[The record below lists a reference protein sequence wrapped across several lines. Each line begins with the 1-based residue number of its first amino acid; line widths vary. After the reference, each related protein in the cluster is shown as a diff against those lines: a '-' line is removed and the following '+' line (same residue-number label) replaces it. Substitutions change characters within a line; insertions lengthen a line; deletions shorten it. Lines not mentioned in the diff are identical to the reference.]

1 MTYYTFVLDLDL
13 VIITRH
19 VHVGTSIYIL
29 GAYMCTHNTNIKDVN
44 QPNDHQVIEVPIHLG
59 EAKNSGDW
67 MQMLRPA
74 AKNRMML
81 CTEIGCC
88 FQNRFSAYS
97 LSIQDV
103 TSNTFR
109 QPKSEIYTLTPL
121 EGSGSTA
128 LTLSINEPSYF
139 DYEVP
144 EYREHIFEV
153 QISRNSSIY
162 LYETKA
168 TPQLVKAISW

>member
-1 MTYYTFVLDLDL
+1 MQ
-13 VIITRH
+13 
-19 VHVGTSIYIL
+19 IL
-29 GAYMCTHNTNIKDVN
+29 
-44 QPNDHQVIEVPIHLG
+44 Q
-59 EAKNSGDW
+59 
-67 MQMLRPA
+67 PA

-81 CTEIGCC
+81 CTDIGCC

-144 EYREHIFEV
+144 EYREHVFEV
-153 QISRNSSIY
+153 QNSQNSRGTVLVVCSKSGPTISSNHGDLTFLQY
-162 LYETKA
+162 WYF
-168 TPQLVKAISW
+168 ISPVVLRLACKKYAWQITII